1 MIPAFFVVTYYEIKY
16 SNVAADLIESNF
28 NYTARISERNVA
40 AGSLRPHEAGAP
52 QSVVLLFPNVVRN
65 MPYYVALR
73 AVDKA
78 NKTSKVSN
86 MAAFFVAQKIEEIYR
101 PVLESAAINEVN
113 ISEDIEPI
121 TEFDDMEETI
131 KIDDSASSATIILI
145 ISITAGF
152 ILILGLASFL
162 LILFLKRIRRT
173 KPYHAIT
180 ITPAI

>member
-1 MIPAFFVVTYYEIKY
+1 
-16 SNVAADLIESNF
+16 
-28 NYTARISERNVA
+28 
-40 AGSLRPHEAGAP
+40 
-52 QSVVLLFPNVVRN
+52 

-86 MAAFFVAQKIEEIYR
+86 MAAIFVAQKIEEIDR
-101 PVLESAAINEVN
+101 RVLESAAINEVN